1 MIGCFSL
8 ARETFDIEF
17 AKKKL
22 SKTKKLLT
30 KLNKKIIFFD
40 DLMIVFIYFFINIEF
55 SKLQTEVYIFFLFQS
70 LCLELSP

>member
-22 SKTKKLLT
+22 VKTKKII
-30 KLNKKIIFFD
+30 KNLNNYNYSMGD
-40 DLMIVFIYFFINIEF
+40 TDVA
-55 SKLQTEVYIFFLFQS
+55 
-70 LCLELSP
+70 

>member
-22 SKTKKLLT
+22 SKTKKSLT

-40 DLMIVFIYFFINIEF
+40 ELITNDTIGENAIKYFKNIRRI
-55 SKLQTEVYIFFLFQS
+55 QI
-70 LCLELSP
+70 C